1 MCLARLPEG
10 PANPVLTMMLAPA
23 PYQMPE
29 KEEEVGGKM
38 TKDGL
43 YSQGT
48 SDFVSG
54 GIKIPSSEDK
64 SKGGPLSLSLP
75 RRRGTP
81 PKIGRSRLLSEARCL
96 WEVARAWRTSKRS
109 LMTRTSFRPGIFFLQ
124 LSMQSPSTILFLRG
138 PSPGDDGKR
147 DAPTGFSVQ

>member
-1 MCLARLPEG
+1 MCSAPLPEG
-10 PANPVLTMMLAPA
+10 PANPVLTRMLAPA

-29 KEEEVGGKM
+29 KEDEAEGKR

-64 SKGGPLSLSLP
+64 SKGGHYLFPSQEEEGRL
-75 RRRGTP
+75 RRLG
-81 PKIGRSRLLSEARCL
+81 EAG
-96 WEVARAWRTSKRS
+96 S
-109 LMTRTSFRPGIFFLQ
+109 
-124 LSMQSPSTILFLRG
+124 
-138 PSPGDDGKR
+138 
-147 DAPTGFSVQ
+147 

>member
-1 MCLARLPEG
+1 MRRGLRWQGRIKKAELIMCLAPLPEG
-10 PANPVLTMMLAPA
+10 LANPVLTRMLAPA

-29 KEEEVGGKM
+29 KEDEVGGKR

-64 SKGGPLSLSLP
+64 SEGGATISFPPRKKRAASEDWEKQATKRGKMPLGGGPGLEDV
-75 RRRGTP
+75 
-81 PKIGRSRLLSEARCL
+81 KA
-96 WEVARAWRTSKRS
+96 
-109 LMTRTSFRPGIFFLQ
+109 
-124 LSMQSPSTILFLRG
+124 
-138 PSPGDDGKR
+138 
-147 DAPTGFSVQ
+147 

>member
-1 MCLARLPEG
+1 MCSAPLPEG
-10 PANPVLTMMLAPA
+10 PANPVLTRMLAPA

-29 KEEEVGGKM
+29 KEDEAEGKR

-64 SKGGPLSLSLP
+64 SEGGPLSPSLR
-75 RRRGTP
+75 RRRGPP

-96 WEVARAWRTSKRS
+96 
-109 LMTRTSFRPGIFFLQ
+109 
-124 LSMQSPSTILFLRG
+124 
-138 PSPGDDGKR
+138 
-147 DAPTGFSVQ
+147 

>member
-1 MCLARLPEG
+1 MCSAPLPEG
-10 PANPVLTMMLAPA
+10 PANPVLTRMLAPT

-29 KEEEVGGKM
+29 KDDEAEGKR

-64 SKGGPLSLSLP
+64 SEGGHYLFPSREEEGRL
-75 RRRGTP
+75 RRLG
-81 PKIGRSRLLSEARCL
+81 EAG
-96 WEVARAWRTSKRS
+96 S
-109 LMTRTSFRPGIFFLQ
+109 
-124 LSMQSPSTILFLRG
+124 
-138 PSPGDDGKR
+138 
-147 DAPTGFSVQ
+147 